1 MDKSN
6 AVLKKAMQMVYN
18 DRKPLKRE
26 IISQVRTE
34 TVNDGAFCEV
44 WFMTKGCTHD
54 AEGGCTMCNYGKG
67 YDVDETAVVQE
78 LARQVR
84 NLPEKLQELIVTPS
98 GSMLDDEEV
107 PKAMRER
114 IFELLN
120 HTQCEDFYI
129 ETRAYS
135 ITREKLESLR
145 GSVNAKRF
153 NIEIGAE
160 SCDDWIMR
168 NCINKKLTCEDLQD
182 AVDMI
187 HAAGMYVY
195 LNIGIGI
202 PFLTEH
208 CSIEYAKKSIRKA
221 FAMGC
226 DSVVL
231 FPYHVKPGTLLWW
244 LWKHELYSC
253 CSLWAIPEV
262 LSGFTADELERIHIS
277 WYRNYYTDKSKIVS
291 SPAVEEENLEQ
302 VLLLLDEYKNH
313 PGIGSLTP
321 LMELQSEGRT
331 QWALKIK
338 KQSPEIE
345 PDRVRGLY
353 TLLADAFGI
362 SREELDEEWKIME
375 ITLGRRGFINGWEEF
390 EC

>member
-1 MDKSN
+1 
-6 AVLKKAMQMVYN
+6 MQMVYN

-129 ETRAYS
+129 ETRADS

>member
-129 ETRAYS
+129 ETRADS

-291 SPAVEEENLEQ
+291 SPVVEEENLEQ

>member
-129 ETRAYS
+129 ETRADS

-168 NCINKKLTCEDLQD
+168 NCINKKLSCEDLQD

>member
-6 AVLKKAMQMVYN
+6 AVLKKVMQKVYN

-26 IISQVRTE
+26 IISQIRTE

-67 YDVDETAVVQE
+67 YDVDEAAVVQE
-78 LARQVR
+78 LAAQIG

-98 GSMLDDEEV
+98 GSMLDDAEV
-107 PKAMRER
+107 SEAMRKR
-114 IFELLN
+114 IFGLLN

-129 ETRAYS
+129 ETRADS

-145 GSVNAKRF
+145 GCVNAKRF

-160 SCDDWIMR
+160 SCDDWILR
-168 NCINKKLTCEDLQD
+168 NCINKKLTCQDLQE

-187 HAAGMYVY
+187 HAARMYVY

-202 PFLTEH
+202 PFLTER
-208 CSIEYAKKSIRKA
+208 CSIEYAKRSIRKA

-226 DSVVL
+226 DKVVL

-244 LWKHELYSC
+244 LWKHGLYSC

-262 LSGFTADELERIHIS
+262 LSAFTADELERIHIS
-277 WYRNYYTDKSKIVS
+277 WYRNYYTDKSKIAS

-313 PGIGSLTP
+313 PGIDSLTP
-321 LMELQSEGRT
+321 LLEWQSKGKR
-331 QWALKIK
+331 QWTRKMK
-338 KQSPEIE
+338 EQSPEIE
-345 PDRVRGLY
+345 PDRVRRLY
-353 TLLADAFGI
+353 TLLANGFGI
-362 SREELDEEWKIME
+362 SGEELDKEWKIMAG
-375 ITLGRRGFINGWEEF
+375 TLRQRGF
-390 EC
+390 C

>member
-1 MDKSN
+1 MGKSN

-129 ETRAYS
+129 ETRADS

>member
-1 MDKSN
+1 
-6 AVLKKAMQMVYN
+6 
-18 DRKPLKRE
+18 
-26 IISQVRTE
+26 
-34 TVNDGAFCEV
+34 
-44 WFMTKGCTHD
+44 
-54 AEGGCTMCNYGKG
+54 
-67 YDVDETAVVQE
+67 
-78 LARQVR
+78 
-84 NLPEKLQELIVTPS
+84 
-98 GSMLDDEEV
+98 
-107 PKAMRER
+107 
-114 IFELLN
+114 
-120 HTQCEDFYI
+120 
-129 ETRAYS
+129 
-135 ITREKLESLR
+135 
-145 GSVNAKRF
+145 
-153 NIEIGAE
+153 
-160 SCDDWIMR
+160 
-168 NCINKKLTCEDLQD
+168 
-182 AVDMI
+182 MI

>member
-98 GSMLDDEEV
+98 GSMLDGEEV

-129 ETRAYS
+129 ETRADS